1 MMQCKLFSALIF
13 SASILSACNSA
24 ETPVASATDT
34 GATSSPVGSPADSAA
49 AVTAVTATGAPG
61 TYTFSVTV
69 ESPDT
74 GCAQYA
80 DWWEVLRPDGS
91 LVYRRVLLHSHVDE
105 QPFTRSG
112 GPVNIASNE
121 DIYIRVHMNLSLIHI

>member
-34 GATSSPVGSPADSAA
+34 GATSSPVGSPAGSAA

-80 DWWEVLRPDGS
+80 DWWEVL
-91 LVYRRVLLHSHVDE
+91 
-105 QPFTRSG
+105 
-112 GPVNIASNE
+112 
-121 DIYIRVHMNLSLIHI
+121 LSLIHI